1 MGPSPAVGSVG
12 LGDPHE
18 LGRGRAPI
26 PGRPRVDM
34 RAQRAAP
41 PLRGRAATAR
51 PACSESALRI
61 REDIILGQHSHVGM
75 ARTAN
80 EDFFGYWES
89 DDDRLFDLKG
99 RLAVVCDGMGGHAG
113 GEIAS
118 RLAVK
123 TLIETYEKDPSD
135 DVMDSLRRSIE
146 KANSTV
152 YNEGLKPHNTKLK
165 GMGSTLTCLVQRREL
180 IYFGQVGDSRCY
192 LVRRG
197 QIQQMTKD
205 HSLVQQLVDEGLLD
219 KSEMENHPDKNV
231 ILRSLGVKPSVEVDI
246 SYVAA
251 EVGDVYLLC
260 SDGLSGLVAEQEMLN
275 IVNSALK
282 TGVKDLRKVCE
293 QLVDLANKYGGHDNI
308 TVQLLQVVATDSGKT
323 DTAPKETVTQS
334 FSQDEVAA
342 SIAKARAEAAARG
355 KVPGPKAP
363 DGADAAPAS
372 GPPAFPPTT
381 PAMPIPVLAEAPPR
395 ATGGGGG
402 GGKLVLGLLLGLVL
416 GAGGLYGVAMTRG
429 GLPGITASSGAGT
442 KASAEA
448 ALAAS
453 ERASA
458 ACKNDA
464 LKSRAQA
471 EHEQGKQDLAAGR
484 FEDARLHLH
493 AARALF
499 EAGGAP

>member
-1 MGPSPAVGSVG
+1 
-12 LGDPHE
+12 
-18 LGRGRAPI
+18 
-26 PGRPRVDM
+26 
-34 RAQRAAP
+34 
-41 PLRGRAATAR
+41 
-51 PACSESALRI
+51 LRI

-152 YNEGLKPHNTKLK
+152 YNEGLKPQNTKLK
-165 GMGSTLTCLVQRREL
+165 GMGSTLTCVVQRREL

-192 LVRRG
+192 LIRRG

-231 ILRSLGVKPSVEVDI
+231 ILRSLGVKPSVDVDI

-275 IVNSALK
+275 IVNTALK
-282 TGVKDLRKVCE
+282 NGVKDLRKVCE

-308 TVQLLQVVATDSGKT
+308 TVQLLQVVSTDSGKT

-342 SIAKARAEAAARG
+342 SIAKARADAAARG
-355 KVPGPKAP
+355 KSPPPPKADP
-363 DGADAAPAS
+363 AAPAAAAA
-372 GPPAFPPTT
+372 PMAIPATT
-381 PAMPIPVLAEAPPR
+381 PAMPIPTLAETPKA
-395 ATGGGGG
+395 AGGG
-402 GGKLVLGLLLGLVL
+402 GGKLVLGLLLGLLL
-416 GAGGLYGVAMTRG
+416 GAGAMYGLAASGLVPVATAQAAG
-429 GLPGITASSGAGT
+429 GGET

-453 ERASA
+453 EKASA
-458 ACKNDA
+458 ACTNDA
-464 LKSRAQA
+464 LKRRGQA
-471 EHEQGKQDLAAGR
+471 EHEEGTKALAKGDWAG
-484 FEDARLHLH
+484 ARVHLH
-493 AARALF
+493 AARTLF
-499 EAGGAP
+499 EAGGSP

>member
-1 MGPSPAVGSVG
+1 M
-12 LGDPHE
+12 
-18 LGRGRAPI
+18 
-26 PGRPRVDM
+26 
-34 RAQRAAP
+34 
-41 PLRGRAATAR
+41 
-51 PACSESALRI
+51 RI

-152 YNEGLKPHNTKLK
+152 YNEGLKPQNTKLK
-165 GMGSTLTCLVQRREL
+165 GMGSTLTCVVQRREL

-192 LVRRG
+192 LIRRG

-231 ILRSLGVKPSVEVDI
+231 ILRSLGVKPSVDVDI

-275 IVNSALK
+275 IINTALK
-282 TGVKDLRKVCE
+282 NGVKDLRKVCE

-308 TVQLLQVVATDSGKT
+308 TVQLLQVVSTDSGKT

-342 SIAKARAEAAARG
+342 SIAKARADAAARG
-355 KVPGPKAP
+355 KSPPPPK
-363 DGADAAPAS
+363 ADAAAAPAAA
-372 GPPAFPPTT
+372 PMAIPATT
-381 PAMPIPVLAEAPPR
+381 PAMPIPTLAETPKA
-395 ATGGGGG
+395 ASGGG
-402 GGKLVLGLLLGLVL
+402 GGKLVLGLLLGLLL
-416 GAGGLYGVAMTRG
+416 GAGAMYGLAASGLVPVAQAAG
-429 GLPGITASSGAGT
+429 GGET

-453 ERASA
+453 EKASA
-458 ACKNDA
+458 ACTNDA
-464 LKSRAQA
+464 LKRRGQA
-471 EHEQGKQDLAAGR
+471 EHEEGTKALAKGDWAG
-484 FEDARLHLH
+484 ARVHLH
-493 AARALF
+493 AARSLF

>member
-1 MGPSPAVGSVG
+1 MHGGARP
-12 LGDPHE
+12 
-18 LGRGRAPI
+18 RAPFT
-26 PGRPRVDM
+26 RQM
-34 RAQRAAP
+34 
-41 PLRGRAATAR
+41 AATAR
-51 PACSESALRI
+51 PACSENVLRI

-152 YNEGLKPHNTKLK
+152 YNEGLKPQNTKLK
-165 GMGSTLTCLVQRREL
+165 GMGSTLTCVVQRREL

-231 ILRSLGVKPSVEVDI
+231 ILRSLGVKPSVDVDI

-275 IVNSALK
+275 IVNTALK
-282 TGVKDLRKVCE
+282 NGVKDLRKVCE

-308 TVQLLQVVATDSGKT
+308 TVQLLQVVSTDSGKT
-323 DTAPKETVTQS
+323 DTAPKNTVTAS
-334 FSQDEVAA
+334 FTPDEVAA
-342 SIAKARAEAAARG
+342 SIAKARADAAARG
-355 KVPGPKAP
+355 KTLPPPKTAEVATAP
-363 DGADAAPAS
+363 GADAPAAAAY
-372 GPPAFPPTT
+372 PATT
-381 PAMPIPVLAEAPPR
+381 PAMPIPTLAETPKG
-395 ATGGGGG
+395 GGGGG
-402 GGKLVLGLLLGLVL
+402 GGKLVLGLLLGLLL
-416 GAGGLYGVAMTRG
+416 GAGGVYGAARSGM
-429 GLPGITASSGAGT
+429 LPGAKGASGATGS
-442 KASAEA
+442 KESAEA
-448 ALAAS
+448 ALLAS
-453 ERASA
+453 EKASA

-464 LKSRAQA
+464 LKQRAQA
-471 EHEQGKQDLAAGR
+471 EHDKGKQLLGAGSWEEAQRHLYAAKT
-484 FEDARLHLH
+484 
-493 AARALF
+493 LF
-499 EAGGAP
+499 EAGGTP

>member
-1 MGPSPAVGSVG
+1 M
-12 LGDPHE
+12 
-18 LGRGRAPI
+18 
-26 PGRPRVDM
+26 
-34 RAQRAAP
+34 
-41 PLRGRAATAR
+41 
-51 PACSESALRI
+51 RI
-61 REDIILGQHSHVGM
+61 RDDIILGQHSHVGM

-146 KANSTV
+146 KANDTV
-152 YNEGLKPHNTKLK
+152 YKEGLKPQNTKLK
-165 GMGSTLTCLVQRREL
+165 GMGSTLTCVVQRREL

-231 ILRSLGVKPSVEVDI
+231 ILRSLGVKPSVDVDI

-260 SDGLSGLVAEQEMLN
+260 SDGLSGLVGDQEMLN
-275 IVNSALK
+275 IINTALK
-282 TGVKDLRKVCE
+282 NGVKDLRKVCE

-308 TVQLLQVVATDSGKT
+308 TVQLLQVVSTDSGKT

-355 KVPGPKAP
+355 KSPPPPK
-363 DGADAAPAS
+363 ADAAGAPAAA
-372 GPPAFPPTT
+372 PMVIPATT
-381 PAMPIPVLAEAPPR
+381 PAMPIPTLAETPK

-402 GGKLVLGLLLGLVL
+402 GGKLVLGLLLGLLL
-416 GAGGLYGVAMTRG
+416 GAGAMYGLAASGLVPIATAQAAG
-429 GLPGITASSGAGT
+429 GGET

-453 ERASA
+453 EKASA
-458 ACKNDA
+458 GCKDET
-464 LKSRAQA
+464 LKRRGQA
-471 EHEQGKQDLAAGR
+471 EHEEGTKALAKGDWAG
-484 FEDARLHLH
+484 ARVHLH
-493 AARALF
+493 AARTLF
-499 EAGGAP
+499 EAGGSP